1 MDTKTKYNP
10 DLGREI
16 QDSLRAQ
23 HTNTPHTPT
32 PWKVQARQTNLI
44 PLLPAIHNESG
55 VRICTMNSI
64 DVLTETENAAHIVR
78 CVNRHDELVDALR
91 GMLNWARR
99 VTQLNPGPEVADAV
113 RILARAREER

>member
-78 CVNRHDELVDALR
+78 CVNQAEVRELFL
-91 GMLNWARR
+91 LKLSRR
-99 VTQLNPGPEVADAV
+99 ACLDQQLNGKC
-113 RILARAREER
+113 